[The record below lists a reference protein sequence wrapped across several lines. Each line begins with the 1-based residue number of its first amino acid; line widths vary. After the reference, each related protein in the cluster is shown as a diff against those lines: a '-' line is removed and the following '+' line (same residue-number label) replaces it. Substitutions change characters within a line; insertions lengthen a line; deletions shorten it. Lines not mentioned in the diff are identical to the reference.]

1 MRVLVTG
8 GAGFIGSHTML
19 NLLAEGNI
27 PLVVD
32 NFSNSS
38 PLALDRVARLSN
50 RNFEHINADISD
62 GNLINQIFDDFKP
75 QAVIHFAGLK
85 SVGDSQKLPLTYY
98 EQNVSSTIHLLKAMD
113 RVGCKQIIFSSSATV
128 YGLPIYLP
136 CDEEHPVAPVNTYG
150 RTKYFIEEI
159 IRDWATTGPN
169 KSAAILRYFN
179 PVGAHSSGLIGEEP
193 SGIPNNLVPFIA
205 QVAVGKHEKLYI
217 FGNDYD
223 TPDGTGVR
231 DYIHVSD
238 LAAGHM
244 AALNYISASTGVET
258 INLGCGKGFS
268 VLQVINSFSQ
278 ASGQHIPYEVKPRRD
293 GDVGEVYANSEK
305 AKSLLDWEA
314 KLSLDQMCQDVWRWQ
329 SQNPNGFIE

>member
-8 GAGFIGSHTML
+8 GAGYIGSHTML
-19 NLLAEGNI
+19 NLLAEGNV

-32 NFSNSS
+32 DFSNSS
-38 PLALDRVARLSN
+38 PRALDRVARLSN
-50 RNFEHINADISD
+50 RNFEHIDADISD
-62 GNLINQIFDDFKP
+62 RNLINQIMDDFKP

-98 EQNVSSTIHLLKAMD
+98 EQNVSSAIHLLKSMD

-128 YGLPIYLP
+128 YGRPHYLP
-136 CDEEHPVAPVNTYG
+136 CDEEHPVAPVNVYG

-159 IRDWATTGPN
+159 IRDWAAHDPN

-179 PVGAHSSGLIGEEP
+179 PVGAHSSGLIGENP
-193 SGIPNNLVPFIA
+193 TGIPNNLVPFIA
-205 QVAVGKHEKLYI
+205 QVAVGKREKLHV

-238 LAAGHM
+238 LATGHI
-244 AALNYISASTGVET
+244 AALNYISAHTGIET

-268 VLQVINSFSQ
+268 VMQVINSFRL
-278 ASGQHIPYEVKPRRD
+278 ASGQNIPYEIRSRRD
-293 GDVGEVYANSEK
+293 GDVGELYANSEK
-305 AKSLLDWEA
+305 AKSLLNWEA
-314 KLSLDQMCQDVWRWQ
+314 NLSLDQMCQDVWRWQ
-329 SQNPNGFIE
+329 SQNPKGFEE